1 MTNISK
7 KKVMSEKEE
16 IDQLEEIVDALI
28 PVLEEMAAL
37 KKIVGDKVFSE
48 SVKKLEKLLIRK

>member
-1 MTNISK
+1 
-7 KKVMSEKEE
+7 MSEKEE
-16 IDQLEEIVDALI
+16 IDQLEEMIDALI
-28 PVLEEMAAL
+28 PVLKEMAAL